1 MSRFVLKILTAD
13 IPKTRRPGCD
23 ASSPKPVQRHRAI
36 IAVNQRELA
45 ALANNYRDRLHI
57 SFRLLAALIAMFVP
71 TARKTSQYPWGERLR
86 FIE

>member
-1 MSRFVLKILTAD
+1 MSRFLSKVLSTD
-13 IPKTRRPGCD
+13 VPKTRRFGSD
-23 ASSPKPVQRHRAI
+23 ALSPVPVERHRAI

-57 SFRLLAALIAMFVP
+57 SFRLLAAVIAMFVP